1 MGLKHWHIKRRDAP
15 CPGLRTRLK
24 TGGAMSIGGA
34 PVPDKHP
41 SNRGAPQPYMAP
53 LFSTMSPSRDRRFY
67 PIKSCNFRKIKV
79 TSKKKKKLLPN
90 IFELTF

>member
-1 MGLKHWHIKRRDAP
+1 
-15 CPGLRTRLK
+15 
-24 TGGAMSIGGA
+24 MSIGGA

-79 TSKKKKKLLPN
+79 TSKKKKKTTSEYIWINFLEVFYGLKKTE
-90 IFELTF
+90 FR